1 MTKPKVIIF
10 DGLSLDGRM
19 DGGGGDPEAD
29 MGLYYGL
36 ADTWHADAMLSGS
49 ETMITGFAG
58 QEEVPASDAP
68 KETHPL
74 AVPLL
79 VIVDSRAR
87 LHCWNLIK
95 QQVFWKDVA
104 VLVSHATPK
113 AYLEELGE
121 KGVPYIVAGEEKVDF
136 ALALEELSARFGVRS
151 VRVDSGGILNGV
163 LLRAGLVDEV
173 SVLLFPTLV
182 GGTSPKTFYVAP
194 DVSGP
199 EQVLRLKLIHHEQVR
214 DDGTLWLKYEV
225 KH

>member
-1 MTKPKVIIF
+1 MSKPKVIIF

-49 ETMITGFAG
+49 ETMLAGFAG

-79 VIVDSRAR
+79 VVADSRAC
-87 LHCWNLIK
+87 LHCWNLIR
-95 QQVFWKDVA
+95 QQVFWKEVA
-104 VLVSHATPK
+104 VLVSRATPK
-113 AYLEELGE
+113 LYLEELEG
-121 KGVPYIVAGEEKVDF
+121 KGVPYIIAGEEKVDF
-136 ALALEELSARFGVRS
+136 VAALEELNARFGIRTL
-151 VRVDSGGILNGV
+151 RVDSGGVLNGV

-194 DVSGP
+194 DVTGP
-199 EQVLRLKLIHHEQVR
+199 EQVLRLKLLHHEQVR

-225 KH
+225 LR

>member
-1 MTKPKVIIF
+1 MTKPRVIIF

-49 ETMITGFAG
+49 ETMAAGFAG
-58 QEEVPASDAP
+58 QEEVPASDTP
-68 KETHPL
+68 KELHPL

-87 LHCWNLIK
+87 FHCWNLIK
-95 QQVFWKDVA
+95 QQIFWRDVA

-113 AYLEELGE
+113 SYLEELEG
-121 KGVPYIVAGEEKVDF
+121 KGVPYIVTGEEKVDL
-136 ALALEELSARFGVRS
+136 AAALEELNARFGVRT
-151 VRVDSGGILNGV
+151 VRVDSGGVLNGV
-163 LLRAGLVDEV
+163 LLRYGLVDEV
-173 SVLLFPTLV
+173 SVLIYPTLV

-199 EQVLRLKLIHHEQVR
+199 GQVLRLKLIHHEQVR
-214 DDGTLWLKYEV
+214 DDGVLWLKYEILR
-225 KH
+225 